1 MVGANTVN
9 GPLPCKVTP
18 LLSMPKTSQ
27 LLMLIPVIVLSSGGV
42 IVIITAGGCK
52 DGKKDNQSK
61 IFVFNKVFMI
71 FMFKCFNQ
79 K

>member
-1 MVGANTVN
+1 MLEQNTQVS
-9 GPLPCKVTP
+9 CFDA
-18 LLSMPKTSQ
+18 
-27 LLMLIPVIVLSSGGV
+27 IPVIVLSSGGV
-42 IVIITAGGCK
+42 IVIITTGGCK

-71 FMFKCFNQ
+71 FMFKCFL